1 MSELNLQNDRYAVT
15 TRLFNFIND
24 LSLEKQFILYK
35 QLVKDNIINELLKLI
50 IDLSEVEK
58 VQLLEQLGE
67 IPYEDEPIR
76 TVNLD
81 DHESFM
87 RGNPRKI
94 CFIAVNCRVENRS
107 FKSYI
112 IDISAVGAFIESNDL
127 FPIGQKIAMA
137 LKLPNHPEAFQLNGR
152 IARSGSKGIGVKF
165 HGLTETQEDAIR
177 RFIESKSE
185 AGSPGG

>member
-94 CFIAVNCRVENRS
+94 CLISVKCKVEDRS

-112 IDISAVGAFIESNDL
+112 IDISAVGAFIESNDH
-127 FPIGQKIAMA
+127 FPIGQNITME
-137 LKLPNHPEAFQLNGR
+137 LKLPNHHEAFQLKGR

-165 HGLTETQEDAIR
+165 YDLTPTQEDLIR
-177 RFIESKSE
+177 KFIENRN
-185 AGSPGG
+185 